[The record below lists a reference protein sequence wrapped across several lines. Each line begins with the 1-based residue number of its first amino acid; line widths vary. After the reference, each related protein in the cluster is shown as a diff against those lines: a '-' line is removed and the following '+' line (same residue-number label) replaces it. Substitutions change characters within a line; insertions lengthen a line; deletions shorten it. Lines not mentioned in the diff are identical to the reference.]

1 MKFKKVTTPQIKVHL
16 LRSKILSMSA
26 ASRSDYIMDEIKW
39 ADLVCWVWLAQHIWG
54 FLTPWLFR
62 NDYATSFI

>member
-26 ASRSDYIMDEIKW
+26 ASRRDYIMEEIKW
-39 ADLVCWVWLAQHIWG
+39 ADLVCGAGLPSTTAV
-54 FLTPWLFR
+54 
-62 NDYATSFI
+62 S